1 MTIHQIECFLE
12 AARTLNFTE
21 AANHLYIS
29 QQGLSRQIASLE
41 KELELRLFDRT
52 TRDVRLTRSGELLLW
67 RWKDIPKEI
76 YDSVDMAREEGER
89 AKRRINL
96 SVVGMSGIIEMA
108 GNILA
113 DYMAF
118 DPEVEFEINEFTNIK
133 DITNGNP
140 DLMMTVSFTPSY
152 EQLKEKCGLMV
163 IKKLPLYYVMSK
175 KNPLAQKEDVVMEDF
190 KGETMLCLFKNFF
203 AGAELRLFELIAKQE
218 HPSEGPVL

>member
-12 AARTLNFTE
+12 AAKTLNFTE
-21 AANHLYIS
+21 AASRLYIS

-67 RWKDIPKEI
+67 RWKDIPAEI
-76 YDSVDMAREEGER
+76 KDSVDMAREEGER

-190 KGETMLCLFKNFF
+190 KGETMLCLFKNFLP
-203 AGAELRLFELIAKQE
+203 A
-218 HPSEGPVL
+218 PSCGCLN

>member
-1 MTIHQIECFLE
+1 M
-12 AARTLNFTE
+12 
-21 AANHLYIS
+21 
-29 QQGLSRQIASLE
+29 
-41 KELELRLFDRT
+41 
-52 TRDVRLTRSGELLLW
+52 
-67 RWKDIPKEI
+67 
-76 YDSVDMAREEGER
+76 
-89 AKRRINL
+89 
-96 SVVGMSGIIEMA
+96 VGMSGIIEMA

-203 AGAELRLFELIAKQE
+203 CRRRAAA
-218 HPSEGPVL
+218 V

>member
-1 MTIHQIECFLE
+1 M
-12 AARTLNFTE
+12 
-21 AANHLYIS
+21 
-29 QQGLSRQIASLE
+29 
-41 KELELRLFDRT
+41 
-52 TRDVRLTRSGELLLW
+52 
-67 RWKDIPKEI
+67 
-76 YDSVDMAREEGER
+76 
-89 AKRRINL
+89 
-96 SVVGMSGIIEMA
+96 VGMSGIIEMA

-218 HPSEGPVL
+218 HVLQKARYYENVNSLELAIIANEGIHIGFKEFITTTGNAWLCTLCPTPGTRPMPASSLYGVKKMRKDLKVLLNF

>member
-1 MTIHQIECFLE
+1 M
-12 AARTLNFTE
+12 
-21 AANHLYIS
+21 
-29 QQGLSRQIASLE
+29 
-41 KELELRLFDRT
+41 
-52 TRDVRLTRSGELLLW
+52 RLTRSGELLLW

-140 DLMMTVSFTPSY
+140 DLMMTVTFTPSY

-163 IKKLPLYYVMSK
+163 IKTALI
-175 KNPLAQKEDVVMEDF
+175 
-190 KGETMLCLFKNFF
+190 LCHVQ
-203 AGAELRLFELIAKQE
+203 AKS
-218 HPSEGPVL
+218 PGSEGRCGHGGF

>member
-1 MTIHQIECFLE
+1 
-12 AARTLNFTE
+12 
-21 AANHLYIS
+21 
-29 QQGLSRQIASLE
+29 
-41 KELELRLFDRT
+41 
-52 TRDVRLTRSGELLLW
+52 
-67 RWKDIPKEI
+67 
-76 YDSVDMAREEGER
+76 MAREEGER

-152 EQLKEKCGLMV
+152 EQLKREVRPDGYKKTALILCHVQEKSPGTEGRCGHGG
-163 IKKLPLYYVMSK
+163 
-175 KNPLAQKEDVVMEDF
+175 F
-190 KGETMLCLFKNFF
+190 
-203 AGAELRLFELIAKQE
+203 
-218 HPSEGPVL
+218 